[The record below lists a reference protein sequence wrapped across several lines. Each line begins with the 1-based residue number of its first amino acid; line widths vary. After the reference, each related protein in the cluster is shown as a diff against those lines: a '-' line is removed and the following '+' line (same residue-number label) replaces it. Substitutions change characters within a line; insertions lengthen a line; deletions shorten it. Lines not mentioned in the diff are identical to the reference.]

1 VDEPG
6 TPQDHRVVLLV
17 AHGSRNPAAQA
28 AHAALVDALAA
39 ATDATVRPAYLEMAE
54 PSIPDAIDHAVDA
67 GATHLRVL
75 PCFLHPGNHVLVDIP
90 ALVEAARERHRG
102 ARIDLLG
109 HLGADPSLVGLLA
122 DQLSG

>member
-1 VDEPG
+1 M
-6 TPQDHRVVLLV
+6 VLLV

-28 AHAALVDALAA
+28 AHVALVDALAA

-67 GATHLRVL
+67 GASHLRVL

-90 ALVEAARERHRG
+90 DLVESARERHPG
-102 ARIDLLG
+102 ARIDLLA
-109 HLGADPSLVGLLA
+109 HLGADPALVGLLA
-122 DQLSG
+122 RQLAG